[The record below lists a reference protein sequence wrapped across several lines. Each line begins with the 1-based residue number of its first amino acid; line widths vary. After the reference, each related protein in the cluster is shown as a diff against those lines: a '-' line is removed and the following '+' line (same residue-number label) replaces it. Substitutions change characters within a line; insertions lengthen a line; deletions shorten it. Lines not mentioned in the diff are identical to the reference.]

1 MLILHFCLT
10 PLAAA
15 PYRICQALN
24 MLEGV
29 TARSIVLDAQGYSKL
44 SFPSDLIWSE
54 HKAEILTL
62 LEKADLL
69 HLHNFVGLDC
79 DKFTPI
85 DFQALWDKD
94 MPMVRHFHSTPES
107 ICYYMKISEQKL
119 FECPIPKLVI
129 SQYPERFYAQAKVVP
144 NIVTQFPVSDIKS
157 RDTIRIGY
165 SPSNFRTAREKRWDT
180 KGYHET
186 KKLLTDFASK
196 ANRQGLNI
204 ELDIMERVAFD
215 ECLRR
220 KAECDIVIDDLVTGS
235 YHMSAL
241 EGLASGTIV
250 LTFADNRVIAETMKL
265 TQGQFPPII
274 NTKLEELQNV
284 LFHLAKN
291 RALISH
297 IKQAT
302 YDCMQTYWQPK
313 ERAQQFVVI
322 YQQVIADPKAQ
333 FPLRYDPQ
341 STSDLWFAIDQYD
354 VAWKARHKFW
364 PTQNTGIVF
373 KLKRKIYRVL
383 KILGLK

>member
-15 PYRICQALN
+15 PYRICEALN

-54 HKAEILTL
+54 HKAEILAL

-94 MPMVRHFHSTPES
+94 MPMVRHFHSNPDS
-107 ICYYMKISEQKL
+107 ICSYLKITRQQL
-119 FECPIPKLVI
+119 DDCPIPKLVLC
-129 SQYPERFYAQAKVVP
+129 QFQERYYPTAKTIPNVVTNFTRSTSEP
-144 NIVTQFPVSDIKS
+144 S
-157 RDTIRIGY
+157 DTIRIGY

-186 KKLLTDFASK
+186 KRLLINFMHK
-196 ANRQGLNI
+196 ANRQGLNV

-215 ECLRR
+215 ECLKR
-220 KAECDIVIDDLVTGS
+220 KAACDIVIDDLVTGS

-265 TQGQFPPII
+265 TQEQFPPII

-302 YDCMQTYWQPK
+302 YDWMQTYWQPK

-364 PTQNTGIVF
+364 PTQNTGMIYNLKLKVYRVF
-373 KLKRKIYRVL
+373 KK
-383 KILGLK
+383 LGLK